1 MTKGSYDGVFNYPF
15 CSSVEYRAEVSACG
29 FVTREV
35 LIACRSF
42 LIFVSVCWSVLHKP
56 HFDLVGM
63 CSFQFV
69 PIGELGLWL
78 CE

>member
-1 MTKGSYDGVFNYPF
+1 MVSSIILFG
-15 CSSVEYRAEVSACG
+15 SSVEYRAEVSACG

-69 PIGELGLWL
+69 PIGELGLG
-78 CE
+78 CVSDNCSFY